1 MTDILYEHPLNER
14 FRNYLKIE
22 QLFTQINRCDSSSI
36 IEQYHGFF
44 SALFTLLDILDR
56 NDIRGDLIK
65 DLEKLEQNLV
75 LWSRSPDIDGNA
87 LTDTLKEVIGLLCQL
102 KGHSPT
108 WWQLKEDKLLCSVK
122 QRFAIAGGS
131 SSFDLPQLQF
141 WLHQENTII
150 SDDIASWTA
159 QFSHVE
165 NALNVIL
172 KFIRLRGSFENIES
186 DSGFYQDSGDGLV
199 LLRIKTP
206 KHANYYPSISGNL
219 FRYSIRFMH
228 PCSET
233 GRRYA
238 NSTTH
243 FKLAKC

>member
-22 QLFTQINRCDSSSI
+22 QLFAQLDSCDVSVITQ
-36 IEQYHGFF
+36 QYPCFF
-44 SALFTLLDILDR
+44 SPLFTILDLFDR

-75 LWSRSPDIDGNA
+75 LWSRAPDINSDA
-87 LTDTLKEVIGLLCQL
+87 LSDTLKQVVGLLCQL

-108 WWQLKEDKLLCSVK
+108 WWQLKEDKFLNSVK

-141 WLHQENTII
+141 WLNQDASLMTQDI
-150 SDDIASWTA
+150 SSWLA
-159 QFSHVE
+159 QLSTMQQ
-165 NALNVIL
+165 ALDVIL
-172 KFIRLRGSFENIES
+172 KFIRLKSDFVDIEA
-186 DSGFYQDSGDGLV
+186 DTGFYQDSGEGLV

-206 KHANYYPSISGNL
+206 KEANYYPSVSGNL

-228 PCSET
+228 PCNEN

-238 NSTTH
+238 NSTTY

>member
-22 QLFTQINRCDSSSI
+22 QLFDQLNSCNINIITQ
-36 IEQYHGFF
+36 QYHCFF
-44 SALFTLLDILDR
+44 SALFTILDILER

-65 DLEKLEQNLV
+65 DLEKLEQSLV
-75 LWSRSPDIDGNA
+75 LWSRSPDIDDDA
-87 LTDTLKEVIGLLCQL
+87 LTDTLKEVVSLLCQL

-108 WWQLKEDKLLCSVK
+108 WWQLKEDKLLNSVK
-122 QRFAIAGGS
+122 QRFAIPGGS
-131 SSFDLPQLQF
+131 SSFDLPQLRF
-141 WLHQENTII
+141 WLHQKNTII
-150 SDDIASWTA
+150 SDDIASWMN
-159 QFSHVE
+159 QLSHVQK
-165 NALNVIL
+165 ALNVIL
-172 KFIRLRGSFENIES
+172 KFIRLRSDFENIAS

-206 KHANYYPSISGNL
+206 KDANYYPSISGNL